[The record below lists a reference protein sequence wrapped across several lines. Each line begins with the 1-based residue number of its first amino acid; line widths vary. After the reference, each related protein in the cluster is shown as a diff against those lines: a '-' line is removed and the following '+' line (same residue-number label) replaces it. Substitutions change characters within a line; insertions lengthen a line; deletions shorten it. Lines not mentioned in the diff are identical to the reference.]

1 MNPLLGILLC
11 VCSTVGFTLMGAM
24 VRYVGDR
31 VPVGEMVFARNFV
44 VLIPLVGVLALRGE
58 LGATIRT
65 KNLSGHVTRSFAN
78 IASIFCNYG
87 GLTRIPLA
95 EATAIGFATP
105 LFTVVFAAVFLRET
119 VRMWR
124 WSAVIVGFLGVLIM
138 LSPHL
143 GGASHNA
150 QAAIGA
156 GLVLVSALLISV
168 VMTQLRHL
176 SKTESTPALVLYYSV
191 FATLASLVTL
201 YWGWVTPSPG
211 DFLALIGIGVFGG
224 MGQTL
229 ITESLRY
236 APASVV
242 APFGYAS
249 MLWSTLIGYLWLDEL
264 PAAIVFLGAAIVI
277 ASGLFVI
284 WREHKLG
291 LDRKRKQQMT
301 APPVGPSTG

>member
-11 VCSTVGFTLMGAM
+11 ACSTVGFTLMGAM

-31 VPVGEMVFARNFV
+31 VPIGEMVFARNFV
-44 VLIPLVGVLALRGE
+44 VLVPLALVLAARGE
-58 LGATIRT
+58 FMKTIRT

-105 LFTVVFAAVFLRET
+105 LFTVVFAAIFLRET

-124 WSAVIVGFLGVLIM
+124 WSAVCVGFFGVLIM

-150 QAAIGA
+150 QGA
-156 GLVLVSALLISV
+156 VGAVLVLVSALLIAV

-176 SKTESTPALVLYYSV
+176 AKTETTPALVLFYSI
-191 FATLASLVTL
+191 FATVASLVTL
-201 YWGWVTPSPG
+201 YWGWVMPSRG
-211 DFLALIGIGVFGG
+211 DFLALIGIGLFGG

-236 APASVV
+236 APASVI

-264 PAAIVFLGAAIVI
+264 PVAVVFFGAAIVI

-291 LDRKRKQQMT
+291 LDRKRAQQMT
-301 APPVGPSTG
+301 TPSVGPPTG

>member
-1 MNPLLGILLC
+1 MNPLFGILLC
-11 VCSTVGFTLMGAM
+11 VCSTVGFSLMGAM

-44 VLIPLVGVLALRGE
+44 VLVPLAIGLAIRGE
-58 LGATIRT
+58 LGQTIRT
-65 KNLSGHVTRSFAN
+65 KNLAGHVTRSFAN

-87 GLTRIPLA
+87 GLVRIPLA

-105 LFTVVFAAVFLRET
+105 LFTVVLAALFLRET

-143 GGASHNA
+143 GGPAHDMS
-150 QAAIGA
+150 GA
-156 GLVLVSALLISV
+156 TGAVLVLISALLIAV

-176 SKTESTPALVLYYSV
+176 SKTESTAALVLFYSI
-191 FATLASLVTL
+191 FASIVSLATL
-201 YWGWVTPSPG
+201 YWGWVLPSPA
-211 DFLALIGIGVFGG
+211 DFLALIGVGVFGG
-224 MGQTL
+224 LAQSL
-229 ITESLRY
+229 ITESLRH

-249 MLWSTLIGYLWLDEL
+249 MLWATLIGYLWLGEL
-264 PAAIVFLGAAIVI
+264 PAAIVFVGASIVI
-277 ASGLFVI
+277 GSGLFVI

-291 LDRKRKQQMT
+291 LDRKRKQPLP
-301 APPVGPSTG
+301 ASPVGPPAG

>member
-1 MNPLLGILLC
+1 MNPLLGIFLC
-11 VCSTVGFTLMGAM
+11 VLSTVGFTLMGAM
-24 VRYVGDR
+24 VRYIGDR

-44 VLIPLVGVLALRGE
+44 VLVPLVLVLAARGQLRK
-58 LGATIRT
+58 TICT
-65 KNLSGHVTRSFAN
+65 ENLRGHVTRSFAN
-78 IASIFCNYG
+78 IVSIFCNYG
-87 GLTRIPLA
+87 GLVRIPLA
-95 EATAIGFATP
+95 EATAIGFAIP
-105 LFTVVFAAVFLRET
+105 LFTVALAAIFLREM
-119 VRMWR
+119 VRLWR
-124 WSAVIVGFLGVLIM
+124 WSAVIVGFIGVLVM

-143 GGASHNA
+143 GGASHNG

-156 GLVLVSALLISV
+156 ILVLISAFLIAV

-176 SKTESTPALVLYYSV
+176 SKTETTPRLVLYYSI
-191 FATLASLVTL
+191 FASIAGLATL
-201 YWGWVTPSPG
+201 YWGWVVPSPG

-249 MLWSTLIGYLWLDEL
+249 MLWSVLIGYFWLGEL
-264 PAAIVFLGAAIVI
+264 PAAIVFVGAAIVI

-284 WREHKLG
+284 WREHRLG
-291 LDRKRKQQMT
+291 LDRKRQESLA
-301 APPVGPSTG
+301 APPVGPPGG